1 MKYLKETIV
10 FFKKKKKAEF
20 LPLKIASTA
29 MILAENWFDNHY
41 LHLRRNETSLWVIWS
56 MGVSEA
62 LSLLCSLSSPA
73 PPVSQKRGGN

>member
-1 MKYLKETIV
+1 MKYLKESV
-10 FFKKKKKAEF
+10 VCFFNLKKAEF

-29 MILAENWFDNHY
+29 MALAENWFDNCY
-41 LHLRRNETSLWVIWS
+41 LHLRRDES

-62 LSLLCSLSSPA
+62 LSPLCSLSPPA

>member
-1 MKYLKETIV
+1 
-10 FFKKKKKAEF
+10 
-20 LPLKIASTA
+20 

-41 LHLRRNETSLWVIWS
+41 LHLRKDETSLWVIWS

-62 LSLLCSLSSPA
+62 LSLVCSLSSPA